1 MHPEISFLGKTIP
14 SYWVCALLGALTC
27 YVAAFFRRKQF
38 RELQNV
44 DITNSAAL
52 IAIGVVLGSRLLYL
66 ITIIPIIARNFQ
78 YLCNHLS
85 IAYSIVSNGMVFYGG
100 LFGAIFVLH
109 RYTRRYGLD
118 ELGFFDFYAPFFP
131 LFHAFGRV
139 GCFMTGCCHGIVSE
153 KYGIAFLNSTSSE
166 NGIPYFPVQLLSCF
180 ANLCLFLILLVYDK
194 KPHRKGITFSL
205 YLFLYAIGRFFIEFL
220 RGDSVRGI
228 YGGLST
234 SQWISLALLII
245 MLIKAVATRRRTLNV
260 SSTD

>member
-1 MHPEISFLGKTIP
+1 MHPSLSILGKTIP
-14 SYWVCALLGALTC
+14 SYWICALLGALTC
-27 YVAAFFRRKQF
+27 CVASFFRHKQF
-38 RELQNV
+38 KELQNV

-52 IAIGVVLGSRLLYL
+52 ISIGVVLGGRLLYL
-66 ITIIPIIARNFQ
+66 ITIIPIIAKNFQ
-78 YLCNHLS
+78 YLCSHLS
-85 IAYSIVSNGMVFYGG
+85 IAYSVLSTG

-118 ELGFFDFYAPFFP
+118 ELVYFDFFAPFFP

-139 GCFMTGCCHGIVSE
+139 GCFLTGCCHGIVSE
-153 KYGIAFLNSTSSE
+153 KYGIAFLESTSSE

-194 KPHRKGITFSL
+194 RPHRKGITFSL

-234 SQWISLALLII
+234 SQWISLALLIF
-245 MLIKAVATRRRTLNV
+245 MLIKAVLTRRRTLSI
-260 SSTD
+260 SSID